1 MTLIT
6 IVFLGT
12 EYSIHSLSYRQY
24 VLLSE
29 EEKPKVLFSEDI
41 KLKEQGLW
49 GIYCSP
55 YTKNKCASYLGVA
68 PLEPKILWTK

>member
-29 EEKPKVLFSEDI
+29 EEKPKVPFSEDI
-41 KLKEQGLW
+41 KLKEQGL
-49 GIYCSP
+49 
-55 YTKNKCASYLGVA
+55 
-68 PLEPKILWTK
+68 